1 MLNNIYQYFKDYL
14 EETFPDIH
22 FAEYRGEFKEK
33 FPASWNPSFP
43 CCLIKLNEYAPLVRS
58 SANEIIKHSTA
69 FTLYMGERNSLGF
82 EIIQTIIDGLNG
94 INILA
99 GSDYYSVQVNSVK
112 FLAGLNSVRVHT
124 IDVSV
129 S

>member
-1 MLNNIYQYFKDYL
+1 MLNNIYQYFKNYL
-14 EETFPDIH
+14 EVTFPDIH

-43 CCLIKLNEYAPLVRS
+43 CCLIKLTEYAPLVRS
-58 SANEIIKHSTA
+58 SNNEIIKHKA
-69 FTLYMGERNSLGF
+69 DFTLHIGERNSPGF
-82 EIIQTIIDGLNG
+82 DIIQEIIDALNG
-94 INILA
+94 INILVDA
-99 GSDYYSVQVNSVK
+99 DYYSVQVNSVK

-124 IDVSV
+124 IDVSI

>member
-33 FPASWNPSFP
+33 FPAGWNPSFP
-43 CCLIKLNEYAPLVRS
+43 CSLIKLDEYAPVVRS
-58 SANEIIKHSTA
+58 STNEIIKHSA
-69 FTLYMGERNSLGF
+69 SFTLYIGERNSLGF
-82 EIIQTIIDGLNG
+82 NIIQSIIDGLNG

-99 GSDYYSVQVNSVK
+99 ESEYFSVQVNSVK
-112 FLAGLNSVRVHT
+112 FLTGLNSVRVHT
-124 IDVSV
+124 IDVKIT
-129 S
+129 